1 MRAVYIGISESYRSL
16 MFMNR
21 LLEVI
26 LKHVF
31 WQSTMDPWRVFTIA
45 GALHRIL
52 FFFQWNIGS
61 WKKELIGKNLKGLMW
76 RMIKI

>member
-1 MRAVYIGISESYRSL
+1 MRVAYTGISESYRSL

-31 WQSTMDPWRVFTIA
+31 WQSTMDPWRGFTIS
-45 GALHRIL
+45 GALHRI
-52 FFFQWNIGS
+52 FFFFSMEYWFL
-61 WKKELIGKNLKGLMW
+61 KEGTNWEKP
-76 RMIKI
+76 